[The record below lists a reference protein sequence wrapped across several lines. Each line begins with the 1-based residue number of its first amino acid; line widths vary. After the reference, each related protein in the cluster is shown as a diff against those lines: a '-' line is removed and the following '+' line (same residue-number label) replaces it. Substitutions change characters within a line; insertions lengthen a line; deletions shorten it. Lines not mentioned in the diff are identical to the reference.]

1 MTLKR
6 FLAFSLVILLVS
18 CWEVKQNSPLD
29 AFTPLEGTW
38 EMPFEGTSVFERW
51 EKVNDTLM
59 RGWSYEISDGD
70 SVLTETIQIIATD
83 SGTFYVPVVTEQNE
97 GAPVFFKLTSR
108 ESDGWVFENPE
119 HDFPTRIE
127 YHFLSNDQL
136 AAAVSGEVNGEM
148 RSLEFNY
155 RKVK

>member
-1 MTLKR
+1 MTLKQ
-6 FLAFSLVILLVS
+6 LVLLVLLSILAS
-18 CWEVKQNSPLD
+18 CREVQKKSPLD
-29 AFTPLEGTW
+29 AFAPIEGTW

-51 EKVNDTLM
+51 ERVNDTLM
-59 RGWSYEISDGD
+59 RGWSYEISDHD
-70 SVLTETIQIIATD
+70 SLLTETIRIIATD
-83 SGTFYVPVVTEQNE
+83 SGIYYVPSVVDQNE